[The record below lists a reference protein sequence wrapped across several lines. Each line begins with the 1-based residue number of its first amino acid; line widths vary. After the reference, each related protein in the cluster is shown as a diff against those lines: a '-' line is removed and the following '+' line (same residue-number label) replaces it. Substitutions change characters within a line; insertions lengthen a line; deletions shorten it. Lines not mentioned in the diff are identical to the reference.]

1 MLPSFYR
8 ADGHLSPASG
18 KWTLRRMRWH
28 LECAD
33 APHRPRERVTTT
45 LSMPT
50 PLAGPTKE
58 QYHLEHAGTSRC
70 SCGRSTAL
78 ELAQKG
84 RTRRPLL
91 SIGRKG
97 WLGPIQDRVYIRL
110 IDIGQGTERTGFLG
124 RRLRQNTLH
133 PDHVV
138 PTAEL
143 QRAFV
148 ETACMFETQAS
159 MEKAA
164 CCRHVFIGRF
174 AMGDACFHIE
184 YVLQQQQL
192 CQRFVHATTQAAAS
206 QIFTNVN

>member
-8 ADGHLSPASG
+8 ADGHLSPVNGTWA
-18 KWTLRRMRWH
+18 LRRTRWH
-28 LECAD
+28 LECAG
-33 APHRPRERVTTT
+33 ASRRPCERVTTT

-50 PLAGPTKE
+50 PPVVRAKGQPPWNLHE
-58 QYHLEHAGTSRC
+58 
-70 SCGRSTAL
+70 
-78 ELAQKG
+78 KG

-97 WLGPIQDRVYIRL
+97 WLSPIQDRIYIRL
-110 IDIGQGTERTGFLG
+110 IDIGQGTEGAGFLG
-124 RRLRQNTLH
+124 RRLCQNTLH

-148 ETACMFETQAS
+148 ETACMFEAQAS

-164 CCRHVFIGRF
+164 CCRHIFIGGI